1 MMAMLW
7 AQKIILGKKTF
18 AEVPRLLKEQVLEI
32 LQELYRGGTTILLI
46 THDETIASTAKRV
59 VRLSDGKIIADYKQ
73 EVDWE

>member
-32 LQELYRGGTTILLI
+32 LQESGLEELG
-46 THDETIASTAKRV
+46 
-59 VRLSDGKIIADYKQ
+59 Q
-73 EVDWE
+73 E